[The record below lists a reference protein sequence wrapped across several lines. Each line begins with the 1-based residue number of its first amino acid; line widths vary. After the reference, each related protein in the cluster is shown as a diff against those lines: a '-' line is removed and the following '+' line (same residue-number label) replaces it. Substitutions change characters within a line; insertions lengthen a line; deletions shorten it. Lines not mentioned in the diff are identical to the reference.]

1 MWSSFVDEMLKIASA
16 VSASRDKFNK
26 NLPKGSKVSLFPSM
40 QKQTTQMNIQAH
52 DAPRAG
58 KHFDLRIQDPER
70 PIAHSWAIPRAS
82 LPKKIEDKYLAVRQP
97 DHRSSYMGFSGKLK
111 QLHGEGQVDSQ
122 FHGPIQVA
130 VSTPG
135 KVRFTHKDKDYLL
148 HRTKSNKNWLI
159 RRVR

>member
-58 KHFDLRIQDPER
+58 KHFDLRIQDPDK

-82 LPKKIEDKYLAVRQP
+82 LPAKVGDKRLAVRQP
-97 DHRSSYMGFSGKLK
+97 DHRSSYMGFSGILNQGYGKGK
-111 QLHGEGQVDSQ
+111 VDSQ
-122 FHGPIQVA
+122 YHGPIEV
-130 VSTPG
+130 VESTAG
-135 KVRFTHKDKDYLL
+135 KVRFTHDKKEYML
-148 HRTKSNKNWLI
+148 HRTKSDKNWLL
-159 RRVR
+159 RRVK